1 MTAER
6 YFGWDERMPLTLL
19 EKLKDDLKQAM
30 KCKDEVVRGAIRQ
43 VMGEF
48 PRLTVPLTLESGK
61 KSFRLKK
68 PEEITNADLLD
79 LIKGLVK
86 SERILLEAKQQSSSP
101 YLETLLAYLPQ
112 PATAQEIRAW
122 IGTHIDL
129 AALKSPQ
136 QAMGPVMKHF
146 GQRADGKLVR
156 EVLQQLSPAR

>member
-1 MTAER
+1 MPSDTD
-6 YFGWDERMPLTLL
+6 YGWNERMPLSLL
-19 EKLKDDLKQAM
+19 EKLKADLKQAM
-30 KCKDEVVRGAIRQ
+30 KRNDQVVRSAIRQ

-61 KSFRLKK
+61 KSFRLKRT
-68 PEEITNADLLD
+68 EEITNADLLD

-86 SERILLEAKQQSSSP
+86 SERIVLEAKQQPSSP

-112 PATAQEIRAW
+112 PASADEIRDW
-122 IGTHIDL
+122 IAAHVDL
-129 AALKSPQ
+129 TSIKSPQ

-156 EVLQQLSPAR
+156 QVLQAFCNSA